1 MKRIPS
7 LFFIVALTGALCAQ
21 PGQGQRP
28 GGGQGQRPG
37 GDRGQGQRPGGGFG
51 QGQRPGGD
59 RGQGNRGETRREM
72 MPSSLRLGL
81 LETLGRIA
89 SNEAEG
95 VLAGTLRVTASGV
108 EVALIDRMLTD
119 IAQGEHRYMNEVLG
133 AARDLILNPP
143 PAPDVPT
150 SSDRRATSELWSIL
164 RRYKDTTFAE
174 KAGEIL
180 ISEDGNLN
188 GEALRYLREVMA
200 EGAVPVLAA
209 SYYSP
214 DVSDRAKAE
223 LWGVI
228 NDHIDDHPAAGQ
240 ILVERFNESLVKM
253 AEEEAA
259 RVQREADRAAGGKGG
274 EDRGRG
280 RGGFGGFS
288 RGGGG
293 SRGTAVREL
302 QRLGEG
308 KDLSA
313 EAITN
318 RRSILTSVKSSTS
331 DPDFQTMIAS
341 VETRLDELASP
352 TEKTSSRF
360 RVEDPKTASQRED
373 MRKRFEELRKNRGG
387 GGTPPGK

>member
-28 GGGQGQRPG
+28 GGGQGQGQRPG

-51 QGQRPGGD
+51 QGQRPGGE
-59 RGQGNRGETRREM
+59 RGQGETRRM

-119 IAQGEHRYMNEVLG
+119 IAQGEHRYKNEVLG

-180 ISEDGNLN
+180 ISDEGDLN
-188 GEALRYLREVMA
+188 GEALRYLREVLE

-214 DVSDRAKAE
+214 DVSDRAKGE

-240 ILVERFNESLVKM
+240 ILVERFKESLVKM
-253 AEEEAA
+253 DEEEAA
-259 RVQREADRAAGGKGG
+259 RAQREADRAAGGEGDKGG
-274 EDRGRG
+274 RGG
-280 RGGFGGFS
+280 RGGFGGFG

-293 SRGTAVREL
+293 GR
-302 QRLGEG
+302 
-308 KDLSA
+308 
-313 EAITN
+313 N
-318 RRSILTSVKSSTS
+318 
-331 DPDFQTMIAS
+331 P
-341 VETRLDELASP
+341 
-352 TEKTSSRF
+352 
-360 RVEDPKTASQRED
+360 
-373 MRKRFEELRKNRGG
+373 
-387 GGTPPGK
+387 

>member
-7 LFFIVALTGALCAQ
+7 LFFVVALTGALCAQ

-37 GDRGQGQRPGGGFG
+37 GGFG

-59 RGQGNRGETRREM
+59 RGQGETRRM
-72 MPSSLRLGL
+72 MPSSLRLGV

-89 SNEAEG
+89 TNEAEG
-95 VLAGTLRVTASGV
+95 VLIKTLSVTASGV
-108 EVALIDRMLTD
+108 EVSLIDRMLTQ
-119 IAQGEHRYMNEVLG
+119 IAQGEHKYVNEVLA

-150 SSDRRATSELWSIL
+150 STDQRATGELWSIL

-188 GEALRYLREVMA
+188 REALRYFREVL
-200 EGAVPVLAA
+200 EKDAVPILVDAYQNA
-209 SYYSP
+209 
-214 DVSDRAKAE
+214 DADDRAKGE

-228 NDHIDDHPAAGQ
+228 NDHIDDHIAAGE
-240 ILVERFNESLVKM
+240 ILVERFKESLVKM
-253 AEEEAA
+253 EEEETA
-259 RVQREADRAAGGKGG
+259 RTQREADRAAGGEGG
-274 EDRGRG
+274 EGRGRD
-280 RGGFGGFS
+280 RGGFGGFG
-288 RGGGG
+288 RGGGA
-293 SRGTAVREL
+293 RGTAVREL

-308 KDLSA
+308 RDLPA
-313 EAITN
+313 EAINN
-318 RRSILTSVKSSTS
+318 RRSILTSVKSATS

-341 VETRLDELASP
+341 VETRLDELANP
-352 TEKTSSRF
+352 TAETSSRF
-360 RVEDPKTASQRED
+360 RVTDPREAARNEERRQRFGQF
-373 MRKRFEELRKNRGG
+373 RNRGREG
-387 GGTPPGK
+387 GQTPPDNQ

>member
-1 MKRIPS
+1 
-7 LFFIVALTGALCAQ
+7 
-21 PGQGQRP
+21 
-28 GGGQGQRPG
+28 
-37 GDRGQGQRPGGGFG
+37 
-51 QGQRPGGD
+51 
-59 RGQGNRGETRREM
+59 M

-119 IAQGEHRYMNEVLG
+119 IAQGEHRYKNEVLG

-180 ISEDGNLN
+180 ISDEGDLN
-188 GEALRYLREVMA
+188 GEALRYLREVLE

-214 DVSDRAKAE
+214 DLSDRAKGE

-240 ILVERFNESLVKM
+240 ILVERFKESLVKM
-253 AEEEAA
+253 DEEEAA
-259 RVQREADRAAGGKGG
+259 RAQREADRAAGGEGDKG
-274 EDRGRG
+274 GRG
-280 RGGFGGFS
+280 RGGFGGFG

-318 RRSILTSVKSSTS
+318 RRSILTSVKSATS

-352 TEKTSSRF
+352 TEETSSRF
-360 RVEDPKTASQRED
+360 RVEDPKTAAQREE
-373 MRKRFEELRKNRGG
+373 MRKRFEGFRNRGKEG
-387 GGTPPGK
+387 GNTPPGK

>member
-7 LFFIVALTGALCAQ
+7 LFFVVALTGALCAQ

-37 GDRGQGQRPGGGFG
+37 GGFG

-59 RGQGNRGETRREM
+59 RGQGETRRM

-89 SNEAEG
+89 TNEAEG
-95 VLAGTLRVTASGV
+95 VLIKTLSVTASGV
-108 EVALIDRMLTD
+108 EVSLIDRMLTQ
-119 IAQGEHRYMNEVLG
+119 IAQGEHKYVNEVLA

-143 PAPDVPT
+143 DAPDVP
-150 SSDRRATSELWSIL
+150 SSTDQRATGELWSIL

-188 GEALRYLREVMA
+188 REALRYFREVL
-200 EGAVPVLAA
+200 EKDAVPILVA
-209 SYYSP
+209 SYKNA
-214 DVSDRAKAE
+214 DADDRAKGE

-228 NDHIDDHPAAGQ
+228 NDHIDDHIAAGE
-240 ILVERFNESLVKM
+240 ILVERFKESLVKM
-253 AEEEAA
+253 EEEETA
-259 RVQREADRAAGGKGG
+259 RAQREADRAAGGGEGG
-274 EDRGRG
+274 EGRDRG
-280 RGGFGGFS
+280 RGGFGGFG
-288 RGGGG
+288 RGGGN

-318 RRSILTSVKSSTS
+318 RRSILTGVKSATS

-352 TEKTSSRF
+352 TEETSNRF
-360 RVEDPKTASQRED
+360 RVEDPREAA
-373 MRKRFEELRKNRGG
+373 RNEERRQRFEQFRNNRGG
-387 GGTPPGK
+387 EGGRTPPGKQ

>member
-1 MKRIPS
+1 MKRILS
-7 LFFIVALTGALCAQ
+7 LLFVTTLTCTLCAQ
-21 PGQGQRP
+21 PGRGQ
-28 GGGQGQRPG
+28 GQGQRPG

-51 QGQRPGGD
+51 QGQRPGGE
-59 RGQGNRGETRREM
+59 RGQGETRRM

-119 IAQGEHRYMNEVLG
+119 IAQGEHRYKNEVLG

-214 DVSDRAKAE
+214 DVSDRAKGE

-240 ILVERFNESLVKM
+240 ILVERFKESLVKM
-253 AEEEAA
+253 DEEEAA
-259 RVQREADRAAGGKGG
+259 RAQREADRAAGGEGDKG
-274 EDRGRG
+274 GRG
-280 RGGFGGFS
+280 RGGFGGFG

-308 KDLSA
+308 NDLSA

-318 RRSILTSVKSSTS
+318 RRSILTSVKSATS

-360 RVEDPKTASQRED
+360 RVEDPKTAAQREE
-373 MRKRFEELRKNRGG
+373 MRKRIEGFRNRGKEG
-387 GGTPPGK
+387 GNTPPGK

>member
-21 PGQGQRP
+21 PGGGQRP
-28 GGGQGQRPG
+28 GGGQGQ
-37 GDRGQGQRPGGGFG
+37 QGQRPGGGFG

-119 IAQGEHRYMNEVLG
+119 IAQGEHRYKNEVLG

-180 ISEDGNLN
+180 ISEEGDLN

-214 DVSDRAKAE
+214 DVSDRAKGE

-240 ILVERFNESLVKM
+240 ILVERFKESLVKM
-253 AEEEAA
+253 EEEAA
-259 RVQREADRAAGGKGG
+259 AQAQREADRAAGGEGDKG
-274 EDRGRG
+274 GRG
-280 RGGFGGFS
+280 RGGFGGFG

-308 KDLSA
+308 NDLSA

-360 RVEDPKTASQRED
+360 RVEDPKTAAQREE
-373 MRKRFEELRKNRGG
+373 MRKRFEGFRNRGKEG
-387 GGTPPGK
+387 GNTPPGK

>member
-1 MKRIPS
+1 MNRILS
-7 LFFIVALTGALCAQ
+7 LLFVTTLTYALCAQ
-21 PGQGQRP
+21 PGRGQ
-28 GGGQGQRPG
+28 GQGQRPG

-59 RGQGNRGETRREM
+59 RGQGETRRM

-119 IAQGEHRYMNEVLG
+119 IAQGEHRYKNEVLG

-214 DVSDRAKAE
+214 DVSDRAKGE

-240 ILVERFNESLVKM
+240 ILVERFKESLVKM
-253 AEEEAA
+253 DEEEAA
-259 RVQREADRAAGGKGG
+259 RAQREADRAAGGEGDKGG
-274 EDRGRG
+274 RGG
-280 RGGFGGFS
+280 RGGFGGFG

-308 KDLSA
+308 NDLSA

-318 RRSILTSVKSSTS
+318 RRSILTSVKSATS

-360 RVEDPKTASQRED
+360 RVEDPKTAAQREE
-373 MRKRFEELRKNRGG
+373 MRKRFEGFRNRGKEG
-387 GGTPPGK
+387 GNTPPGK